1 MEDILQPR
9 VQFQIFLPNTQ
20 KEENKD
26 WRKRIAKNNS
36 TQILSYNSTGDQC
49 EQKWSIS
56 EISEAPV
63 WAERQEE

>member
-1 MEDILQPR
+1 MEYILQPR
-9 VQFQIFLPNTQ
+9 IQFQIFLPNTQ

-26 WRKRIAKNNS
+26 WRKGIAKNKS
-36 TQILSYNSTGDQC
+36 TQILSYNSTGDRC

-63 WAERQEE
+63 RAQIQEE